1 MNTQQRGDAAGMR
14 HAASQL
20 RSKADRVAAVAER
33 LENQVA
39 AMSFKGPAAARFRNV
54 IADQVS
60 RQRKVASVLGE
71 MATVLTHAAA
81 AVEADPI
88 GFYSP
93 QGS

>member
-20 RSKADRVAAVAER
+20 RAKADRVSAVAGR

-39 AMSFKGPAAARFRNV
+39 AMSFQGPASARFRSV

-60 RQRKVASVLGE
+60 RQRQASRILGE
-71 MATVLTHAAA
+71 MAGTLTQAAA

-88 GFYSP
+88 GFYSSG
-93 QGS
+93 GS

>member
-20 RSKADRVAAVAER
+20 RARADRAAAVAGR

-39 AMSFKGPAAARFRNV
+39 AMSFKGPASARFRAV

-60 RQRKVASVLGE
+60 RQRQASRLIGE
-71 MATVLTHAAA
+71 AAGTLTQAAA
-81 AVEADPI
+81 SVEADPI
-88 GFYSP
+88 GFHSP
-93 QGS
+93 GGS

>member
-39 AMSFKGPAAARFRNV
+39 AMSLAGPAAVRCCGV
-54 IADQVS
+54 IGDQV
-60 RQRKVASVLGE
+60 RHQREATRILNE
-71 MATVLTHAAA
+71 MAAVLTNAA
-81 AVEADPI
+81 PR
-88 GFYSP
+88 SKP
-93 QGS
+93 T